1 LNQIAGRR
9 ALCLDDAQPQGNAK
23 MSAATDEELLKRIV
37 AGDNLAMKSFYAR
50 HHVRLYR
57 FLVRMTRREA
67 TAEELMH
74 EVLLEIWRKAGSYE
88 GRSSVS
94 TWMLSIA
101 HHKAISQL
109 RKRSEQPLDEDETAT
124 EMPDDEDDPEV
135 ALQKRNKSTVMRA
148 CMEKLSE
155 EHRTILDLVY
165 YHDRSVADASEVLGI
180 PENTVKTRLFYARKR
195 LAVLMSEAGLDR
207 GWP

>member
-1 LNQIAGRR
+1 
-9 ALCLDDAQPQGNAK
+9 
-23 MSAATDEELLKRIV
+23 MSAATDGELMERIA
-37 AGDNLAMKSFYAR
+37 AGDSLAMKSFYAR

-67 TAEELMH
+67 TAEELMQ
-74 EVLLEIWRKAGSYE
+74 EVLLEIWRKADSYE
-88 GRSSVS
+88 GRSSVT

-109 RKRSEQPLDEDETAT
+109 RKRSEQPLDEEEAAT

-135 ALQKRNKSTVMRA
+135 TLQKQDKRNVMRA
-148 CMEKLSE
+148 CMEQLSV

-165 YHDRSVADASEVLGI
+165 YHDKSMVEASEVLGI

-195 LAVLMSEAGLDR
+195 LAVLMREAGLDR

>member
-1 LNQIAGRR
+1 
-9 ALCLDDAQPQGNAK
+9 
-23 MSAATDEELLKRIV
+23 MSAAPDEELIKRI
-37 AGDNLAMKSFYAR
+37 AGGDSLAMKSFYAR

-67 TAEELMH
+67 TAEELMN
-74 EVLLEIWRKAGSYE
+74 EVFLEVWRKADGYE
-88 GRSSVS
+88 GRSAVT

-109 RKRSEQPLDEDETAT
+109 RKRSEETLDDDENGVEAADED
-124 EMPDDEDDPEV
+124 DDPEV
-135 ALQKRNKSTVMRA
+135 VLQKQNKSQVLRA
-148 CMEKLSE
+148 CMEKLSV

-165 YHDRSVADASEVLGI
+165 YHDKSVAEASEVLGI
-180 PENTVKTRLFYARKR
+180 PENTVKTRMFYARKR
-195 LAVLMSEAGLDR
+195 LGELMREAGLDR

>member
-1 LNQIAGRR
+1 
-9 ALCLDDAQPQGNAK
+9 
-23 MSAATDEELLKRIV
+23 MSAATDEELIERIA
-37 AGDNLAMKSFYAR
+37 AGENLAMKSFYAR

-74 EVLLEIWRKAGSYE
+74 EVLLEIWRKADSYE
-88 GRSSVS
+88 GRSSVT

-109 RKRSEQPLDEDETAT
+109 RKRSEQPLDEEEAGT
-124 EMPDDEDDPEV
+124 EMPDEEDDPEV
-135 ALQKRNKSTVMRA
+135 TLQKQDKSKVMRA
-148 CMEKLSE
+148 CMEQLSA

-165 YHDRSVADASEVLGI
+165 YHDKSVVETSEVLGI

-195 LAVLMSEAGLDR
+195 LAVLMREAGLDR